1 MAFDRGRSALLA
13 SESNG
18 HRADARGQLSPLPTE
33 PRGFQVLKTS
43 QNTRNLRSALLLGAA
58 SAAAIGITAANAQQ
72 QGNVETVVVTGSRI
86 PQTGVYAASPVTAV
100 GQQELKFQGTTDV
113 TTLVN
118 SLPQAFIGQT
128 GNMANGS
135 TGTATVNLRGLG
147 ASRTLVLVNGTRLM
161 PGDPGFPVPD
171 LNNIPPALVD
181 HVEVLTGGASAVY
194 GSDAL
199 AGVVNFIMRKDF
211 EGVEADGTY
220 SVFNNSN
227 DNSRWRGL
235 IQTKV
240 DAGGFGFAQ
249 AKEGIWNGQTA
260 DASLIMGTN
269 TANDKGN
276 VTAYLSFRNTQPVL
290 EGTRDYSA
298 CTLVS

>member
-1 MAFDRGRSALLA
+1 MFYRVNPAARLRTHLLMGGATLVALGVSFPAF
-13 SESNG
+13 
-18 HRADARGQLSPLPTE
+18 
-33 PRGFQVLKTS
+33 S
-43 QNTRNLRSALLLGAA
+43 QEAPAP
-58 SAAAIGITAANAQQ
+58 
-72 QGNVETVVVTGSRI
+72 VETVVVTGSRI

-100 GQQELKFQGTTDV
+100 GQQELKFEGTTDV
-113 TTLVN
+113 TSLVN
-118 SLPQAFIGQT
+118 NLPEAFVGQT

-147 ASRTLVLVNGTRLM
+147 SSRTLVLVNGTRLM
-161 PGDPGFPVPD
+161 PGDPLTPVPD
-171 LNNIPPALVD
+171 LNDIPAALVD

-220 SVFNNSN
+220 SVYNNGN

-235 IQTKV
+235 TQSKI
-240 DAGGFGFAQ
+240 DGGAFGFAQ
-249 AKEGIWNGQTA
+249 SKEGIWNGETA

-276 VTAYLSFRNTQPVL
+276 VTAYLSYRNTQPVV
-290 EGTRDYSA
+290 ESTRDYSE
-298 CTLVS
+298 CTLISTGTNVTCAGSSNFDRFTSLDN

>member
-1 MAFDRGRSALLA
+1 MFHLVNRAAHLRARLLMGGA
-13 SESNG
+13 TI
-18 HRADARGQLSPLPTE
+18 AVLS
-33 PRGFQVLKTS
+33 VS
-43 QNTRNLRSALLLGAA
+43 AA
-58 SAAAIGITAANAQQ
+58 SAQQ
-72 QGNVETVVVTGSRI
+72 AGENVETVVVTGSRI

-100 GQQELKFQGTTDV
+100 GQQELKFEGTTDV

-118 SLPQAFIGQT
+118 NLPESFVGQT
-128 GNMANGS
+128 GNMSNGS

-161 PGDPGFPVPD
+161 PGDPGFPVAD
-171 LNNIPPALVD
+171 LNDIPAALVD

-276 VTAYLSFRNTQPVL
+276 VTAYLSYRNTQPIL
-290 EGTRDYSA
+290 EATRDYSA
-298 CTLVS
+298 CTLVSTGTN